1 MVNEV
6 LQDYKFKTNR
16 VSSYFRFLF
25 SVDCKKFTLSYRT
38 IMSGT
43 AFRGVSAEQDSRF
56 GNKEKKLLKSLAK
69 TFPPEFKEKPA
80 LENVH
85 WESIKPWIAQRI
97 TELLNGVE
105 DDVLIQYAIEQVEGK
120 KEIDP
125 RMLQISLTG
134 FLEKNTGVFC
144 KELWNLLI
152 SASKTPSGIPQEFL
166 DAKAKEIRQK
176 EEERQRMYERM
187 KRERRKYQEYNDR
200 VPREERRDR
209 RRHRDRDYD
218 RRHRHRDGRDDSP
231 DYRASSRRS
240 HHDERRERRR
250 SRSRD
255 RHDDD

>member
-1 MVNEV
+1 
-6 LQDYKFKTNR
+6 
-16 VSSYFRFLF
+16 
-25 SVDCKKFTLSYRT
+25 
-38 IMSGT
+38 MSGT

-144 KELWNLLI
+144 KELWNLLL

-187 KRERRKYQEYNDR
+187 RRERRKHQEYDDR
-200 VPREERRDR
+200 FSREERRDR
-209 RRHRDRDYD
+209 RHHRDRDHHD
-218 RRHRHRDGRDDSP
+218 RRRRDRRDDSP

-240 HHDERRERRR
+240 HGRDERKERHR

-255 RHDDD
+255 RHGDN

>member
-1 MVNEV
+1 
-6 LQDYKFKTNR
+6 
-16 VSSYFRFLF
+16 
-25 SVDCKKFTLSYRT
+25 
-38 IMSGT
+38 MSGT

-144 KELWNLLI
+144 KELWNLLL

-166 DAKAKEIRQK
+166 DAKAKEIRQR

-187 KRERRKYQEYNDR
+187 RKERRKHQEYDDR
-200 VPREERRDR
+200 FSREERRDR
-209 RRHRDRDYD
+209 RHHRDRDHHD
-218 RRHRHRDGRDDSP
+218 RRRRDRRDDSP

-240 HHDERRERRR
+240 HGRDERKERRR

-255 RHDDD
+255 RHDDS